1 MPYNKA
7 KAQKDWELW
16 KKAEEEKMRSLGV
29 DETTIQKLREYDWN
43 AFNSERC
50 GKPLQPDRHSG
61 GNYQQKKETNA
72 DSCAADKPGTGTL
85 CKLSYYART
94 GSDNRPHKADAVYRK
109 P

>member
-43 AFNSERC
+43 TLNSER
-50 GKPLQPDRHSG
+50 P
-61 GNYQQKKETNA
+61 
-72 DSCAADKPGTGTL
+72 
-85 CKLSYYART
+85 
-94 GSDNRPHKADAVYRK
+94 
-109 P
+109 

>member
-43 AFNSERC
+43 AFNSER
-50 GKPLQPDRHSG
+50 RF
-61 GNYQQKKETNA
+61 YE
-72 DSCAADKPGTGTL
+72 
-85 CKLSYYART
+85 KL
-94 GSDNRPHKADAVYRK
+94 
-109 P
+109 